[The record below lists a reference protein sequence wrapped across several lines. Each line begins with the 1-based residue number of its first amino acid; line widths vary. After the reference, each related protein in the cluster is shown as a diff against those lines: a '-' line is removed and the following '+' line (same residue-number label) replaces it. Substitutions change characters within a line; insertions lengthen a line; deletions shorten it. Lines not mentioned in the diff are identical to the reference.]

1 VNDPASSALKP
12 GLVAA
17 DTSGMTAATPLAHT
31 GDNDESAPE
40 PGWTADAFEELSE
53 DAVVG
58 LLLRRMRKLVARGLD
73 PAESLIAASRAHLPI
88 R

>member
-1 VNDPASSALKP
+1 MRLTALKLD
-12 GLVAA
+12 LVPA
-17 DTSGMTAATPLAHT
+17 DTSAMTAAHTLPTP
-31 GDNDESAPE
+31 GDDDETAPE
-40 PGWTADAFEELSE
+40 PGWTAEAFEDLSE

-88 R
+88 H